1 MPERVYDVL
10 FLCTHNS
17 ARSILAEAV
26 LNAVGADRFQAFSA
40 GSQPSRGV
48 KPQKGRAARVVLTAI

>member
-26 LNAVGADRFQAFSA
+26 LNARGQIASRRSLREASRAGA
-40 GSQPSRGV
+40 
-48 KPQKGRAARVVLTAI
+48 

>member
-26 LNAVGADRFQAFSA
+26 LNAEGADRFQAFSA
-40 GSQPSRGV
+40 AASRAG
-48 KPQKGRAARVVLTAI
+48 A